1 MKYYSDA
8 FNLHTCLES
17 RKAESKLTFYYVMF
31 LQNKIIDLHFAA
43 VEKLIM
49 RECDVLG
56 GI

>member
-1 MKYYSDA
+1 
-8 FNLHTCLES
+8 
-17 RKAESKLTFYYVMF
+17 MF